1 MAEDVKHDPF
11 AAVRQRNYLLFA
23 GGWLPA
29 SLGLQMQGTAL
40 AWEIYERTHD
50 PLSLGIVGLA
60 RALPTVLLAL
70 PAGQIIDMVNRQR
83 VLITTQL
90 GFCVAS
96 VLLVLGSLAW
106 EQGRV
111 GSGASG
117 VWLMYLLVSLTGC
130 ARVFNGPSRS
140 SLLPLILPGGATTP
154 LFHNAIAWNSGVF
167 QLAAML
173 GPILAGLMIAATGA
187 AWPVY
192 AMTAVGCLIFA
203 ITAPFIRPFADPEGD
218 SSTGHTSI
226 WQAVRPRVLLPGML
240 EGARHV
246 WREKTILGAI
256 GLDLLAVLL
265 GGATALMPVYA
276 KEILK
281 VGPVGLGALKAA
293 PYVGALI
300 MAVFLANRP
309 PFNRAGRALLASV
322 TGFGICT
329 IVFGLST
336 NFALSLAMLALLG
349 ALDNISVVIRHVLV
363 NVRTPNRLRGRV
375 SAVNSVFIE
384 SSNELGGFE
393 SGLVARF
400 FGPVFS
406 VVSGG
411 VGTILVVIGMAFWLP
426 ELRKLGRL
434 TTGPA
439 AEEAA
444 LEEEATV
451 RSSNRI

>member
-1 MAEDVKHDPF
+1 MAGAEKHDPF

-40 AWEIYERTHD
+40 AWEVDERTQD
-50 PLSLGIVGLA
+50 PLALGIIGLA
-60 RALPTVLLAL
+60 RGLPTVLLAL
-70 PAGQIIDMVNRQR
+70 PAGQIIDLVNRQR
-83 VLITTQL
+83 VLIATQI
-90 GFCVAS
+90 GFSVAS

-106 EQGRV
+106 EHGRL

-117 VWLMYLLVSLTGC
+117 VWLMYLLVALTGC

-140 SLLPLILPGGATTP
+140 SLLPLILPGGASTP

-173 GPILAGLMIAATGA
+173 GPILAGVIIAVTGA

-192 AMTAVGCLIFA
+192 AFTAVGCLVFA
-203 ITAPFIRPFADPEGD
+203 VTAPLIRQCSESSGEPVVEKPTVWEVIRPN
-218 SSTGHTSI
+218 
-226 WQAVRPRVLLPGML
+226 VLLPGML

-246 WREKTILGAI
+246 WREKAVLGAI
-256 GLDLLAVLL
+256 ALDLFAVLL
-265 GGATALMPVYA
+265 GGATALMPMFA
-276 KEILK
+276 NDILK
-281 VGPVGLGALKAA
+281 VGPVGLGELKAA

-300 MAVFLANRP
+300 MAVLLANRP
-309 PFNRAGRALLASV
+309 PFKRAGAALFGSV
-322 TGFGICT
+322 AGFGICT
-329 IVFGLST
+329 IVFGVST

-363 NVRTPNRLRGRV
+363 SVRTPDRLRGRV

-393 SGLVARF
+393 SGLVAKF

-411 VGTILVVIGMAFWLP
+411 IGTILVVIGMAWWLP
-426 ELRKLGRL
+426 ELRRLGRL
-434 TTGPA
+434 TTDARTEG
-439 AEEAA
+439 EA

-451 RSSNRI
+451 RGSTPL